1 MGANNEMVINK
12 TRRRTSSLRI
22 RTLYYRVESLKDLQ
36 TGRLRKSVLIQ
47 WLGCAMLIAW
57 QCSPGLAQS
66 GGWQR
71 LAIDNTFQGADGVRL
86 ADANRDGRLDIVT
99 GWEQSGVTR
108 IYLHPGR
115 DAVTAAWPSVTVGQ
129 APAVEDAV
137 WVDLNG
143 DGYLDVL
150 SSCEGKEQS
159 LRIHLSPPSV
169 DHLLD
174 PSAWTTEVLTASQGK
189 SQWMYALP
197 LTTLRTADPY
207 VAKLV
212 VGSKGQQAMVGMLSY
227 LHNDATSSSTL
238 EKLVDAKWIMSLEQY
253 DVDGDRD
260 MDIVYSDRKG
270 VSSGVYWLEN
280 LESGQRW
287 KSHCIGAL
295 GTEVMFL
302 QVVVAVP
309 GRQNPSEPS
318 LTLLAA
324 VKPRKIHRFTPQ
336 ADTRLPWHETIIN
349 VEPAEK
355 IGDAKSVVMGD
366 LNLDGR
372 NELVF
377 SCEAAHHERQGIVYL
392 TQSANDAPWT
402 MQELGGP
409 VGIKYDRLELID
421 MDFDGDLDVLTCEE
435 SEGGRGLGVIW
446 YANPLRSIPA
456 AD

>member
-1 MGANNEMVINK
+1 MGVHNQMVISK
-12 TRRRTSSLRI
+12 KKRRTSSLRI
-22 RTLYYRVESLKDLQ
+22 RALYHGVEGLKDLRAN
-36 TGRLRKSVLIQ
+36 RLRKGVLIQ
-47 WLGCAMLIAW
+47 WLWCAMLIAW
-57 QCSPGLAQS
+57 QCPPGLAQS
-66 GGWQR
+66 AGWQR
-71 LAIDNTFQGADGVRL
+71 FAIDNAFQGADGVRL
-86 ADANRDGRLDIVT
+86 ADANRDGRLDIAT

-115 DAVTAAWPSVTVGQ
+115 EAVTAAWPSVTVGQ

-159 LRIHLSPPSV
+159 LRVHLSPPSI
-169 DHLLD
+169 DRLLD
-174 PSAWTTEVLTASQGK
+174 PPAWTTEVLTASQGK

-197 LTTLRTADPY
+197 LSTQRTADQY
-207 VAKLV
+207 RATLA
-212 VGSKGQQAMVGMLSY
+212 VGSKGQQAMVGVLSY
-227 LHNDATSSSTL
+227 QTTGATSVATL
-238 EKLVDAKWIMSLEQY
+238 EKLIDAKWIMSLEQY

-270 VSSGVYWLEN
+270 SRSGVYWLEN

-287 KSHCIGAL
+287 KPHTIGAL
-295 GTEVMFL
+295 GKEVMFL
-302 QVVVAVP
+302 QVVP
-309 GRQNPSEPS
+309 GGQNASATS
-318 LTLLAA
+318 LTLMAA

-336 ADTRLPWHETIIN
+336 ADTRLPWHETVIDI
-349 VEPAEK
+349 EPAEK
-355 IGDAKSVVMGD
+355 IGDAKSVAMGD

-372 NELVF
+372 DELVF

-392 TQSANDAPWT
+392 SQFADDAPWA
-402 MQELGGP
+402 MQELSGP

-435 SEGGRGLGVIW
+435 SEGGQGLGVIW
-446 YANPLRSIPA
+446 YANPLRPNPA